1 MVPKGGAVICG
12 EHIPEGTIVSCNAWV
27 IHRNKKIFSEDVD
40 VYQPE
45 RWLEDPERT
54 KVMAATLFHFR
65 MGSRT
70 CIRKNI
76 SLLEMYKVVPSILK
90 TFEVSCKYLLVI

>member
-1 MVPKGGAVICG
+1 MICG